1 MRLRIEFGSGA
12 VSEARAGGE
21 AVFNDDAHLVARID
35 LDVKEAEPRVSAFL
49 YRFYLGCRSEGE
61 RWLARWPQA
70 PHIDAFA
77 RVYNEMTA

>member
-1 MRLRIEFGSGA
+1 VRLRIEFGSGA

-61 RWLARWPQA
+61 RWLARWPQG
-70 PHIDAFA
+70 
-77 RVYNEMTA
+77 RY